1 MNLIL
6 KMFGQLR
13 HNSASCNLWSLAIEQ
28 PMNFPVRD
36 PTRLAIPGDFSDE
49 VAGSF
54 SASPVWRSLPNTVDP
69 SLAYSTLLETVRDV
83 ATSTLGVA
91 RCCGQLKRSFCY
103 LELNPLAVFNE
114 SESTIGVT
122 TAVATNRL
130 SFRNTFL
137 EKFVSS
143 LANRRLYHKEFIFL
157 HAS

>member
-114 SESTIGVT
+114 SESTIGVST
-122 TAVATNRL
+122 FIA
-130 SFRNTFL
+130 RNISEKKRHLGKRSAIESTFL
-137 EKFVSS
+137 VS
-143 LANRRLYHKEFIFL
+143 
-157 HAS
+157 